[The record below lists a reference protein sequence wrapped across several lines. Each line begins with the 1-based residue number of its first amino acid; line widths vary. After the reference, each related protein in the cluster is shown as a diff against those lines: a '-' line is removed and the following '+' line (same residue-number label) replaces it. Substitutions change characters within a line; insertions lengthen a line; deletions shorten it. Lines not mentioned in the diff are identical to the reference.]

1 MTPSGSPEYWE
12 SDSPLFLFVRVE
24 CHVAGQRNKPHNSS
38 VQLDMGCAGTISWI
52 NTGFG
57 TGAATRVGAGIAIPA
72 RSRAALDTTPDAGG
86 NQSSPGQTRR
96 SAQVRLGVPKGTE
109 VGAQVEPDWSE
120 VVSRCLSGDS
130 PAWTELVR
138 AHHRRVYALC
148 YRFTNSGSDAEDLT
162 QDVFLKIYANL
173 KSFDTERGSL
183 QVWITTLT
191 RNLLVDHFRRTRNL
205 RATGSLDEGWD
216 ETGELRPI
224 DRLEAK
230 GPTQH
235 DQATRR
241 ELAKMVQ
248 TALALVS
255 PELRE
260 AVILRDLQDMD
271 YKEIAVV
278 LSIPEGTVKSRISRG
293 RAELARLL
301 ERNKK
306 EVM

>member
-1 MTPSGSPEYWE
+1 M
-12 SDSPLFLFVRVE
+12 
-24 CHVAGQRNKPHNSS
+24 A
-38 VQLDMGCAGTISWI
+38 CAGTISWI
-52 NTGFG
+52 GTGFG
-57 TGAATRVGAGIAIPA
+57 AGAAARVGAGIAIPV
-72 RSRAALDTTPDAGG
+72 RSRAALDATPDAG
-86 NQSSPGQTRR
+86 R
-96 SAQVRLGVPKGTE
+96 SQASRGAQVRFGVPKGTE

-120 VVSRCLSGDS
+120 VVRRCLSGDS

-216 ETGELRPI
+216 ECGDLRPGI
-224 DRLEAK
+224 PLDRLEAK

-271 YKEIAVV
+271 YKEIALV